1 MLHRMKILVEKH
13 LLAIVLML
21 ANGIV
26 AEACFEAERAAGL
39 SMIRGLVQGPEL
51 FGRTDLASYLA
62 EFN

>member
-26 AEACFEAERAAGL
+26 AEACFEA
-39 SMIRGLVQGPEL
+39 
-51 FGRTDLASYLA
+51 
-62 EFN
+62 